1 MLGLIDEILADYTD
15 DTGEAEAKPL
25 NQLIVHAQERIP
37 DPPRDVVFSC
47 ENLGKTY
54 KKSGF
59 CLHGVDLQLRF
70 GEITGVVGENGN
82 GKTTLFRIVA
92 GELLHDQGNMS
103 FPLLQEESTAKK
115 GINWINVKEKIA
127 YVPQELP
134 KIYGSLEENLQYE
147 AAIHGVR
154 GEKNLREV
162 DFIVQR
168 LALGEH
174 LEKRW
179 KELSGG
185 FKLRFA
191 LARALVWKPKLL
203 IIDEPL
209 ANLDII
215 TQDVFLKDLRNLADS
230 LSYPM
235 SVLISSQ
242 HLHEVEALADRILF
256 LKEGAI
262 KFNASKKLLG
272 QNRSYNTFELTI
284 SCDEEMLREH
294 LRQLSPQEIRHSG
307 IAHIVTLPLS
317 VTGNRLLQHLLDRG
331 VEIRYFRDIS
341 CSIKPL
347 FDETNASN

>member
-1 MLGLIDEILADYTD
+1 
-15 DTGEAEAKPL
+15 
-25 NQLIVHAQERIP
+25 
-37 DPPRDVVFSC
+37 
-47 ENLGKTY
+47 
-54 KKSGF
+54 
-59 CLHGVDLQLRF
+59 
-70 GEITGVVGENGN
+70 
-82 GKTTLFRIVA
+82 
-92 GELLHDQGNMS
+92 
-103 FPLLQEESTAKK
+103 
-115 GINWINVKEKIA
+115 
-127 YVPQELP
+127 
-134 KIYGSLEENLQYE
+134 
-147 AAIHGVR
+147 
-154 GEKNLREV
+154 
-162 DFIVQR
+162 
-168 LALGEH
+168 
-174 LEKRW
+174 
-179 KELSGG
+179 
-185 FKLRFA
+185 RFA

-242 HLHEVEALADRILF
+242 HLHEVEVLADRILF

-294 LRQLSPQEIRHSG
+294 MRQLSPQEIRHSG
-307 IAHIVTLPLS
+307 ITHIVTLPLS